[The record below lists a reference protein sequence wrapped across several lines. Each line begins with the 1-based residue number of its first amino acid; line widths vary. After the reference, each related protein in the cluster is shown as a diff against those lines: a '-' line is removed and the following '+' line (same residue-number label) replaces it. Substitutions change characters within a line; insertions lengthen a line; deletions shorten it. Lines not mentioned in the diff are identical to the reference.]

1 MSNVLEHNRQV
12 SRLEA
17 PFEQQQQLNWQAGR
31 EEGKGMKRQLRWEGG
46 SGLLLWVSLVEQ
58 VSVERVTTSL
68 KLRET

>member
-1 MSNVLEHNRQV
+1 MSNVLEHDRQV

-17 PFEQQQQLNWQAGR
+17 PFEQQQQLNWQTGR
-31 EEGKGMKRQLRWEGG
+31 EEGEGMKRQLRWEGG